1 MIPFG
6 VHTVTILHKTAGGYV
21 RHVVSGCSWRMQLV
35 KTLLDNARRTT
46 LETTCRIP
54 ATAVKPCAG
63 DLLILGEHAC
73 AASSEIEAVRLCE
86 QLKLAGVSAFRA
98 TRVKD
103 NANGAPMPHYVAIGE

>member
-6 VHTVTILHKTAGGYV
+6 VHTVTILHKVSGGYE
-21 RHVVSGCSWRMQLV
+21 RHVVSGCSWRMMEV
-35 KTLLDNARRTT
+35 RTLLDTARRAT

-73 AASSEIEAVRLCE
+73 EAGSEIEIVRLCE
-86 QLKLAGVSAFRA
+86 QLKLEGVSAFRA

-103 NANGAPMPHYVAIGE
+103 NADGAPMPHYAAIGE